1 MVQYGTFL
9 SVTGRELEKAYWPVQ
24 GQPKAVVQL
33 VHGMVEHIRRYDE
46 TARALNEAGFAVVG
60 HTHLGHGEKAERKGW
75 FAQKDG
81 WDALIEDTHTL
92 RKETQKQF
100 PGVPYFLLG
109 HSMGSFVVRSYCL
122 KYEDGLAGVILS
134 GTGHFEKP
142 IVSAGKLIARIQCAL
157 GMAQKPSHLLL
168 KISTADNL
176 KSYDDVQSESD
187 WISRDRDAVSKY
199 LADPLCGFVFT
210 AGAYYDMFDGLSRL
224 YPEKL
229 GPMKKDIPV
238 YLFSGDMDPVG
249 ANGAGVQKVA
259 DEIRAAGVKEV
270 TVKLYP
276 GARHEMFNEINR
288 EEAWNDLIG
297 WLQNH

>member
-9 SVTGRELEKAYWPVQ
+9 SVTGRELEKACWPTE
-24 GQPKAVVQL
+24 GEPKAVVQL

-60 HTHLGHGEKAERKGW
+60 HTHLGHGEKAGLKGW
-75 FAQKDG
+75 FAEKDG

-92 RKETQKQF
+92 RKETEKRY

-122 KYEDGLAGVILS
+122 RHEEGLAGVILS

-157 GMAQKPSHLLL
+157 GMAKKPSHLLL

-229 GPMKKDIPV
+229 SPMKKDIPV

-259 DEIRAAGVKEV
+259 DEIRAAGVREV
-270 TVKLYP
+270 TVRLYP

-288 EEAWNDLIG
+288 EEAWSDLIA
-297 WLQNH
+297 WLRNH